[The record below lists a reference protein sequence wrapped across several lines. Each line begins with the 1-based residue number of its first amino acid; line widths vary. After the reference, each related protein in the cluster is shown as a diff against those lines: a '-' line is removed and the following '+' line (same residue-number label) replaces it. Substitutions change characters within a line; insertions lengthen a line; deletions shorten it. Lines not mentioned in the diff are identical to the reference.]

1 MTVKMSALERI
12 LTVLEGKIP
21 DRVPSFCLG
30 GDFDFIEK
38 FMNSPYAL
46 TDEDINQLDKDK
58 VSYSPPFMHAIIAK
72 FSPPEILPGGLDAKI
87 DLCWRTTGMG
97 LPIKLETI
105 DDFVINSGGF
115 FKVVVRDEGIPHW
128 WYAGPALLKKENIEE
143 YWSKANDLRPPQ
155 DSVRNFARN
164 RRNMLKKYDIV
175 LSQGQPGPFENCVFG
190 IGLANFAR
198 FARKDPSFLQQHME
212 FQWETFE
219 EPMMKMIMKTKPE
232 VVMCG
237 DDYGYN
243 SGLQMNVRSWR
254 KFIKPI
260 LARYVQMAHDGDAKF
275 ILHSCGDLHEIFPD
289 FVEIGLDGVESL
301 KPKNNDLKMY
311 REKYPEI
318 TLVGTIDDSEM
329 LIYESPEFV
338 KNSVKESIET
348 LGKKGG
354 YIPGPTNFLLDQP
367 PENIV
372 ACYKAIQEFGNY

>member
-1 MTVKMSALERI
+1 MSALERI
-12 LTVLEGKIP
+12 LTVLEGKVP

-105 DDFVINSGGF
+105 DDFVINSGGY

-164 RRNMLKKYDIV
+164 RKNMLKKYDIV

>member
-1 MTVKMSALERI
+1 MSALERI
-12 LTVLEGKIP
+12 LTVLEGKVP

-164 RRNMLKKYDIV
+164 RKNMLKKYDIV

-198 FARKDPSFLQQHME
+198 FSRKDPSFLQQHME

-232 VVMCG
+232 VLMCG

-275 ILHSCGDLHEIFPD
+275 ILHSCGDIHEIFPD

>member
-1 MTVKMSALERI
+1 MVEKMSALERI

-30 GDFDFIEK
+30 GDFDFVEK

-105 DDFVINSGGF
+105 DDFVINSGGY

-275 ILHSCGDLHEIFPD
+275 ILHSCGDVHEIFPD

-329 LIYESPEFV
+329 LKYEPPEFV
-338 KNSVKESIET
+338 RNSVKESIET

-367 PENIV
+367 AENIV

>member
-1 MTVKMSALERI
+1 MTEKMSALERI

-105 DDFVINSGGF
+105 DDFVINSGGY

-329 LIYESPEFV
+329 LKYETPEFV
-338 KNSVKESIET
+338 RNSVKESIET

-367 PENIV
+367 AENIV